1 MKGNFK
7 RNQRIKP
14 SPKEVNQGI
23 GKWRMGPFWGPQGK
37 ELIIKSNSRRKPGK
51 PPKVKEV
58 GIMEEL
64 PRRSLEE
71 EFPLT
76 S

>member
-1 MKGNFK
+1 
-7 RNQRIKP
+7 
-14 SPKEVNQGI
+14 
-23 GKWRMGPFWGPQGK
+23 MGPFWGPQGK